1 MMKQRM
7 EESTLDPRALR
18 IKSRLNQ
25 AEFWGAIGVTQSGG
39 SRYENERRMP
49 EPVAQLVRLHYVLG
63 IDTRDIDGSNADGVR
78 ALLSGEL
85 DPGALMTR
93 AERARA
99 LSASL
104 NQMAANA
111 SALRRRGQSISL
123 DIRKTY
129 RKHSPA

>member
-1 MMKQRM
+1 MKQRM

-63 IDTRDIDGSNADGVR
+63 IDTREIDDSNADVVR

-85 DPGALMTR
+85 DKKTLVSR
-93 AERARA
+93 AAQARA
-99 LSASL
+99 LMVSL
-104 NQMAANA
+104 DQVAANA
-111 SALRRRGQSISL
+111 SALAR
-123 DIRKTY
+123 
-129 RKHSPA
+129 HA